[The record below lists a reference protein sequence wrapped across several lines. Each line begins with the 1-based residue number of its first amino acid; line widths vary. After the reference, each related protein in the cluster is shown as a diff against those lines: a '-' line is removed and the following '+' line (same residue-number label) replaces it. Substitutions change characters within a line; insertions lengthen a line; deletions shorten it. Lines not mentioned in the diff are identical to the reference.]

1 MQKLKLT
8 DPSTE
13 ACNLQ
18 VIPLT
23 SRWGLESDHLFQGK
37 LPLTDNEW
45 AELNLILGNDSD
57 LEDAKE
63 IAIKHAMNAI
73 EDKRHLLAAQAIK
86 PSHFQIGIAS
96 LQDTFDGLEG
106 VNPNIDEPI
115 RADEWQTGLYL
126 LERDDELNNAIDAA
140 LERAAVHLR
149 INRNIETLRQKI
161 SNK

>member
-1 MQKLKLT
+1 MQKLT

-18 VIPLT
+18 VIVTT
-23 SRWGLESDHLFQGK
+23 SRWGLEQDHLFQGK

-57 LEDAKE
+57 LEEAKE

-73 EDKRHLLAAQAIK
+73 EDKRHLRAAQS
-86 PSHFQIGIAS
+86 PRNFRTHFQIGIAS
-96 LQDTFDGLEG
+96 LQDAYEGIDGT
-106 VNPNIDEPI
+106 NPDTEEPI
-115 RADEWQTGLYL
+115 
-126 LERDDELNNAIDAA
+126 RDDELNNAIDAA

-149 INRNIETLRQKI
+149 INRNIERLRVKM

>member
-1 MQKLKLT
+1 MQKLT

-18 VIPLT
+18 VIVTT
-23 SRWGLESDHLFQGK
+23 SRWGLEQDHLFQGK

-57 LEDAKE
+57 LEEAKE

-73 EDKRHLLAAQAIK
+73 EDKRHLRAAQ
-86 PSHFQIGIAS
+86 SLRNFRTHFQIGIAS
-96 LQDTFDGLEG
+96 LQDAYEGIDGT
-106 VNPNIDEPI
+106 NPDTEEPI
-115 RADEWQTGLYL
+115 RDDEWQTGMHL

-149 INRNIETLRQKI
+149 INRNIERLRVKM

>member
-1 MQKLKLT
+1 MQKLT

-18 VIPLT
+18 VIVTT
-23 SRWGLESDHLFQGK
+23 SRWGLEQDHLFQGK
-37 LPLTDNEW
+37 LPLTDNYW

-57 LEDAKE
+57 LEEAKE

-73 EDKRHLLAAQAIK
+73 EDKRHLRAAQ
-86 PSHFQIGIAS
+86 SLRNFRTHFQIGIAS
-96 LQDTFDGLEG
+96 LQDAYEGIDGT
-106 VNPNIDEPI
+106 NPDTEEPI
-115 RADEWQTGLYL
+115 
-126 LERDDELNNAIDAA
+126 RDDELNNAIDAA

-149 INRNIETLRQKI
+149 INRNIERLRVKM

>member
-1 MQKLKLT
+1 MQKLT

-18 VIPLT
+18 VIVTT
-23 SRWGLESDHLFQGK
+23 SRWGLEQDHLFQGK

-57 LEDAKE
+57 LEEAKE

-73 EDKRHLLAAQAIK
+73 EDKRHLRAAQ
-86 PSHFQIGIAS
+86 SLRNFRTHFQIGIAS
-96 LQDTFDGLEG
+96 LQDAYEG
-106 VNPNIDEPI
+106 I
-115 RADEWQTGLYL
+115 
-126 LERDDELNNAIDAA
+126 DDELNNAIDAA

-149 INRNIETLRQKI
+149 INRNIERLRVKM